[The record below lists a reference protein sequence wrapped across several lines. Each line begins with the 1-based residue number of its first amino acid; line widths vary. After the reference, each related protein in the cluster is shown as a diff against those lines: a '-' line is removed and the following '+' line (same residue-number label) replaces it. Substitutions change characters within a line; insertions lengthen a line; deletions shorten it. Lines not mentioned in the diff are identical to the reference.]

1 MNEKTKNVLLGLSAA
16 LLVLACAGW
25 VGVKVKTYDWNVRQE
40 KSAKQATDAQKRYD
54 AKYRKL
60 KQQVMTDGAS
70 SANQT
75 IKSVSLQNGSSMS
88 LMNSVDKKLFTTLYT
103 YDSAKQYLARADKLS
118 GMITD
123 DVKNDKKLFG
133 GKTTGEMITATGLS
147 SNVKSV
153 KTTIESADEHNI
165 TALARVTFESGYS
178 GASSHTGIYLYE
190 VGYSKDQHKVTSIT
204 QVQAGLGND

>member
-70 SANQT
+70 STNQT
-75 IKSVSLQNGSSMS
+75 IKSVSLQNGSMS

-133 GKTTGEMITATGLS
+133 DKNTGDMITATGLS
-147 SNVKSV
+147 STAKSV

>member
-16 LLVLACAGW
+16 LLVAACASW
-25 VGVKVKTYDWNVRQE
+25 IGVKVETYNWNARQE

-75 IKSVSLQNGSSMS
+75 IKSVSLQNGSMS
-88 LMNSVDKKLFTTLYT
+88 LMNSVDQKLFTTLYT
-103 YDSAKQYLARADKLS
+103 YDNAKQYLARANKLS

-133 GKTTGEMITATGLS
+133 DKTTGEMITATGLS
-147 SNVKSV
+147 SNAKSV

>member
-75 IKSVSLQNGSSMS
+75 IK
-88 LMNSVDKKLFTTLYT
+88 SVDKKLFTTLYT

>member
-54 AKYRKL
+54 AKYSKL

-70 SANQT
+70 STNQT
-75 IKSVSLQNGSSMS
+75 IKSVSLQNGSMN

-103 YDSAKQYLARADKLS
+103 YDNAKQYLARADKLS

-133 GKTTGEMITATGLS
+133 SKATGEMITATGLS

>member
-54 AKYRKL
+54 AKYSKL

-70 SANQT
+70 STNQT
-75 IKSVSLQNGSSMS
+75 IKSVSLQNGSMS
-88 LMNSVDKKLFTTLYT
+88 LMNLVDKKLFTTLYT
-103 YDSAKQYLARADKLS
+103 YDNAKQYLARADKLS

-133 GKTTGEMITATGLS
+133 SKTTGEMITATGLS
-147 SNVKSV
+147 SNAKSV

>member
-70 SANQT
+70 STNQT
-75 IKSVSLQNGSSMS
+75 IKSVSLQNGSMN

-133 GKTTGEMITATGLS
+133 DKNTGEMITATGLS
-147 SNVKSV
+147 SNAKSV

>member
-75 IKSVSLQNGSSMS
+75 IKSVSLQNGSMS

-147 SNVKSV
+147 SNAKSV

>member
-40 KSAKQATDAQKRYD
+40 KSAKQATNAQKRYD

-75 IKSVSLQNGSSMS
+75 IKSVSLQNGSMS

-147 SNVKSV
+147 SNAKSV

>member
-25 VGVKVKTYDWNVRQE
+25 VGIKVKTYDWNVRQE

-75 IKSVSLQNGSSMS
+75 IKSVSLQNGSMS
-88 LMNSVDKKLFTTLYT
+88 LINSVDKKLFTTLYT

-147 SNVKSV
+147 SNAKSV

>member
-54 AKYRKL
+54 AKYSKL

-70 SANQT
+70 STNQT
-75 IKSVSLQNGSSMS
+75 IKSVSLQNGSMN

-103 YDSAKQYLARADKLS
+103 YDNAKQYLARADKLS

-133 GKTTGEMITATGLS
+133 SKATGEMITATGLS

-204 QVQAGLGND
+204 QVQAGLDND

>member
-40 KSAKQATDAQKRYD
+40 KSAKQAMDAQTRYD
-54 AKYRKL
+54 AKYSKL

-70 SANQT
+70 STNQT
-75 IKSVSLQNGSSMS
+75 IKSVSLQNGSMS

-103 YDSAKQYLARADKLS
+103 YDNAKQYLARADKLS

-133 GKTTGEMITATGLS
+133 SKATGEMITATGLS

>member
-75 IKSVSLQNGSSMS
+75 IKSVSLQNGSMS

-123 DVKNDKKLFG
+123 DVKNDKKLVG

>member
-25 VGVKVKTYDWNVRQE
+25 VGVKVKTYDWNARQE

-75 IKSVSLQNGSSMS
+75 IKSVSLQNGSMN

-103 YDSAKQYLARADKLS
+103 YDNAKQYLARADKLS

-133 GKTTGEMITATGLS
+133 DKNTGEMITATGLS
-147 SNVKSV
+147 STAKSV
-153 KTTIESADEHNI
+153 KTTIESTDEHNI

-204 QVQAGLGND
+204 QVQAGLGDD

>member
-40 KSAKQATDAQKRYD
+40 KSAKQATNAQKRYD

-70 SANQT
+70 STNQT
-75 IKSVSLQNGSSMS
+75 IKSVSLQNGSMN

-133 GKTTGEMITATGLS
+133 DKNTGEMITATGLS
-147 SNVKSV
+147 STAKSV

>member
-54 AKYRKL
+54 AKYSKL

-70 SANQT
+70 STNQT
-75 IKSVSLQNGSSMS
+75 IKSVSLQNGSMS

-103 YDSAKQYLARADKLS
+103 YDNAKQYLARADKLS

-133 GKTTGEMITATGLS
+133 SKATGEMITATGLS

>member
-25 VGVKVKTYDWNVRQE
+25 VGVKVKTYDWNARQE

-54 AKYRKL
+54 AKYSKL

-70 SANQT
+70 STNQT
-75 IKSVSLQNGSSMS
+75 IKSVSLQNGSMS

-103 YDSAKQYLARADKLS
+103 YDNAKQYLARADKLS

-133 GKTTGEMITATGLS
+133 SKATGEMITATGLS

>member
-16 LLVLACAGW
+16 FLALACAGW

-70 SANQT
+70 STNQT
-75 IKSVSLQNGSSMS
+75 IKSVSLQNGSMN

-133 GKTTGEMITATGLS
+133 DKNTGEMITATGLS
-147 SNVKSV
+147 SNAKSV

-165 TALARVTFESGYS
+165 TALARVTFKSGYS

-204 QVQAGLGND
+204 QVQAGLGDD

>member
-54 AKYRKL
+54 AKYSKL

-70 SANQT
+70 STNQT
-75 IKSVSLQNGSSMS
+75 IKSVSLQNGSMS
-88 LMNSVDKKLFTTLYT
+88 LMNSIDKKLFTTLYT
-103 YDSAKQYLARADKLS
+103 YDNAKQYLARADKLS

-133 GKTTGEMITATGLS
+133 SKTTGEMITATGLS
-147 SNVKSV
+147 SNAKSV

>member
-54 AKYRKL
+54 AKYSKL

-70 SANQT
+70 STNQT
-75 IKSVSLQNGSSMS
+75 IKSVSLQNGSMN

-103 YDSAKQYLARADKLS
+103 YDNAKQYLARADKLS

-133 GKTTGEMITATGLS
+133 SKTTGEMITATGLS
-147 SNVKSV
+147 SNAKSV

>member
-1 MNEKTKNVLLGLSAA
+1 MNEKTKNVLLGLSTA

-54 AKYRKL
+54 AKYSKL

-70 SANQT
+70 STNQT
-75 IKSVSLQNGSSMS
+75 IKSVSLQNGSMS

-103 YDSAKQYLARADKLS
+103 YDNAKQYLARADKLS

-133 GKTTGEMITATGLS
+133 SKATGEMITATGLS

>member
-16 LLVLACAGW
+16 LLALACAGW
-25 VGVKVKTYDWNVRQE
+25 VGVKVKSYDWNVRQE

-54 AKYRKL
+54 AKYSKL

-70 SANQT
+70 STNQT
-75 IKSVSLQNGSSMS
+75 IKSVSLQNGSMS

-133 GKTTGEMITATGLS
+133 SKATGEMITATGLS
-147 SNVKSV
+147 SNAKSV

>member
-25 VGVKVKTYDWNVRQE
+25 VGVKVKTYDWNARQE

-70 SANQT
+70 STNQT
-75 IKSVSLQNGSSMS
+75 IKSVSLQNGSMN

-103 YDSAKQYLARADKLS
+103 YGSAKQYLARADKLS

-133 GKTTGEMITATGLS
+133 DKNTGEMITATGLS
-147 SNVKSV
+147 STAKSV

-165 TALARVTFESGYS
+165 TALARVAFESGYS